1 MLDKRLRI
9 IALLLAVFGI
19 GITTYLTY
27 IKYKGIEP
35 TCSIVHGCEVVLS
48 SKYSSLL
55 GVPLSVFGLIGY
67 AAIALG
73 LVIDGERGRTLAAF
87 FALVGMLQSL
97 YLLYREI
104 FTLDAFCMWCLGSLV
119 VMSIL
124 LPITIWRLLK
134 DPALR
139 DAHEPAP
146 QA

>member
-9 IALLLAVFGI
+9 IGLVLAVFGI

-27 IKYKGIEP
+27 IKYAGIEP
-35 TCSIVHGCEVVLS
+35 VCSIVNGCEVVLT

-67 AAIALG
+67 AGIVLG
-73 LVIDGERGRTLAAF
+73 LIIDGERGRTLSAF

-97 YLLYREI
+97 YLLYREVI
-104 FTLDAFCMWCLGSLV
+104 TLDAYCMWCLGSLA

-134 DPALR
+134 DPALV
-139 DAHEPAP
+139 DVADPPA
-146 QA
+146 

>member
-1 MLDKRLRI
+1 MIVDRRLRLTGLGLAI
-9 IALLLAVFGI
+9 IGVA
-19 GITTYLTY
+19 ITTYLTY
-27 IKYKGIEP
+27 KSYSGGKVG
-35 TCSIVHGCEVVLS
+35 CSVVHGCEVVLN
-48 SKYSSLL
+48 SKYSKLL
-55 GVPLSVFGLIGY
+55 GVPLSLFGLIGY

-73 LVIDGERGRTLAAF
+73 LIIDGERGRMLAAF

-134 DPALR
+134 DPSLVEA
-139 DAHEPAP
+139 E
-146 QA
+146 